1 MGGQRICNWKANRKV
16 EVPALDLGG
25 AFKFIVNCTKSSR
38 CVQEVANAEGKR
50 YPARTLYRDGI
61 IWGIRRHLV
70 ESVGSE
76 AFNPQQPKDKSF
88 AIFRRCLNVN
98 IVVKSGK

>member
-38 CVQEVANAEGKR
+38 CVQEVANAEGEK
-50 YPARTLYRDGI
+50 
-61 IWGIRRHLV
+61 V
-70 ESVGSE
+70 SS
-76 AFNPQQPKDKSF
+76 KDP
-88 AIFRRCLNVN
+88 LP
-98 IVVKSGK
+98 